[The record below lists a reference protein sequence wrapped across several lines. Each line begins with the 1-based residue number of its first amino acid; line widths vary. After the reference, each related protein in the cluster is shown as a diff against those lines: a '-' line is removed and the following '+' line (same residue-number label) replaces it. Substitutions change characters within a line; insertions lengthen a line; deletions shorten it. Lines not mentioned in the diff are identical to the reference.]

1 MRCDDQEMASRETVF
16 PMRRLRVR
24 HPPDQGRRD
33 GAQQAVIAHVVLHDA
48 SDDLDQTGAFSQRS
62 PAPVGDRAIPP
73 SLSENS
79 LLEAFLGQN
88 HRSKALVE
96 KSLLL

>member
-24 HPPDQGRRD
+24 HPPDQGCRD

-73 SLSENS
+73 GMANDDE
-79 LLEAFLGQN
+79 
-88 HRSKALVE
+88 VE
-96 KSLLL
+96 KHNGEARLNLPTGRRCGA